1 MMKMKYIKPFIEV
14 LMLDIE
20 SILLQNS
27 GPQSGDADA
36 PPGFFDEEGE
46 DDF

>member
-27 GPQSGDADA
+27 GPQSGDAD
-36 PPGFFDEEGE
+36 DLHLISLMRKV
-46 DDF
+46 

>member
-20 SILLQNS
+20 SILRPLHNRS
-27 GPQSGDADA
+27 VYFTTCPIVY
-36 PPGFFDEEGE
+36 
-46 DDF
+46 